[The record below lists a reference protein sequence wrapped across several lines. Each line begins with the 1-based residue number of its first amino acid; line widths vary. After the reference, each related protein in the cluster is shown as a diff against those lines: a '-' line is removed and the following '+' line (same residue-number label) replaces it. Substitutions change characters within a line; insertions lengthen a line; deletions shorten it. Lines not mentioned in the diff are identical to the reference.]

1 MNLVQ
6 LANDLEY
13 VPKEQLAEMSQDPNA
28 HYPPYLVLAEIQR
41 RTQNEKAYA
50 AAQPQPTTTVAEE
63 VVSEF
68 MQPQG
73 LQAGMPPESAP
84 TDIFSSGM
92 SGMPASAPPIGMAKG
107 GETLIDKWFGNE
119 ILNPFV
125 SDTGTAKWYNPVA
138 GLPHVQYSNLME
150 TGEPMQGLPLDF
162 SKDINEELGLYTPGF
177 NLEEYEKRK
186 QEELEKLYAE
196 NPQAF
201 LVGSSGIASGGS
213 TSYSG
218 GGRTGYLI
226 GGQGTVNPLPPTGRQ
241 KANQA
246 MYGLENM
253 ASSYFNPYSG
263 MVRGGLNAVGNMG
276 IGDQVVNPNALNFLN
291 NANNTLDRVVSGT
304 LGALIPG
311 GSTPLRDR
319 LRLRRARQSSGQEAY
334 DENVEALSREDERRD
349 AASGGRTGY
358 FEGGVTDL
366 TDEEYY
372 SGGLRDMNQRLR
384 NQSRID
390 AVETSAQMAETEG
403 LDAAGQP
410 LMSSQLVNQNLEPDE
425 MEMGM
430 AGGGLTAY
438 AAGDRIALSSSF
450 DDPYSNVGGAFGT
463 AGNPYP
469 DQSFLSRGGE
479 KISNFFSNRYQDE
492 DGLDWSNIGLDAAS
506 AGLMFIPGIG
516 WMAAGGLRAASLAAN
531 AARAGQVVKTGAQAL
546 KTAIPKT
553 ITKPGRVVKSK
564 TGKEF
569 GVNTTQGKSILSGK
583 NPPKSFRSPNVPRD
597 PSLTRASI
605 ATGAGLAGAMNLNYA
620 LDDTYNLDNKDID
633 TELSQADKDYNKRM
647 QDIVLANQQAQL
659 DQNALDQK
667 KANRM
672 FSPTDLIQ
680 LGGTVMG
687 ARDMSELGQG
697 IAGVAGLSAQRKAD
711 EKQAGL
717 QARYLQAQTGK
728 LEAETAQLP
737 ERQILAEITG
747 LTKQL
752 SDLEE
757 SGGDDV
763 QIQKIRDYLQYL
775 SGELARIRGY
785 DPSMIAGNNQN
796 VIASYT

>member
-531 AARAGQVVKTGAQAL
+531 AARAAQAA
-546 KTAIPKT
+546 KAVGSAVKGFIPK
-553 ITKPGRVVKSK
+553 IVTK
-564 TGKEF
+564 
-569 GVNTTQGKSILSGK
+569 QGKKYVTSKSGK
-583 NPPKSFRSPNVPRD
+583 SYLTTSPEGRMILNQSKITPKITTTRAPSF
-597 PSLTRASI
+597 TRASL
-605 ATGAGLAGAMNLNYA
+605 ATGTGLGGAMYSQYRFGDA
-620 LDDTYNLDNKDID
+620 YNPDNIDKNKD
-633 TELSQADKDYNKRM
+633 TELSQENLDELILNRENKEKER
-647 QDIVLANQQAQL
+647 LAKIKEKIA
-659 DQNALDQK
+659 NAAK
-667 KANRM
+667 KEGGLNLA
-672 FSPTDLIQ
+672 Q
-680 LGGTVMG
+680 LGGIIMG
-687 ARDMSELGQG
+687 ARNMSELGSG
-697 IAGVAGLSAQRKAD
+697 IAGLAGNMQERRAGKKLS
-711 EKQAGL
+711 GL
-717 QARYLQAQTGK
+717 QERLLQAQSGK

-757 SGGDDV
+757 SGGDQV
-763 QIQKIRDYLQYL
+763 QIKKIRDYLQYL